1 MPFVGFSSGHMLSNI
16 ASSRRV
22 WRVRVGRPVGLAA
35 IFVLWAGL
43 LPASA
48 EKRVALVI
56 GNSAYREVAPLRNP
70 RNDAEDVAAA
80 LQRLGFETALGLD
93 ADRTAMEKAIED
105 FSSKVEGADVALFY
119 YAGHAMQHQATNY
132 LMPTDANLQ
141 NAAGLRRLTKL
152 NDIVSDVK
160 RAKTLRIMIID
171 ACRDNPLADRLE
183 TPASKPTNATRS
195 AGLAKLSRGFN
206 PADAKDNSPIP
217 GGDIIVFAAE
227 AGRTASDGTGRN
239 SPFSAALLRNIE
251 TEGQE
256 IVALM
261 RRVTTS
267 VQQET
272 NGNQRPELSL
282 AVPFEFYFKP
292 GPPQPPPTV
301 LQLLPGAKPHEVGA
315 IETQVEEIVSATSE
329 ADRAQ
334 VRREVMVLVSDIA
347 SRSGLKSDQIAVE
360 LPKAFVR
367 LTQTRREIEEFRR
380 LMENE
385 PGVAP
390 FVEIAAAAVASGRR
404 PDLQAADQALAQAQ
418 ARYDEA
424 IRARTDALDRARSN
438 RAALSEQRGNI
449 AETEYRSKEAAG
461 FYLAA
466 ATDTPGRDLE
476 NAARRFAMAGNALFV
491 YGTNFFA
498 NDALRESIRLMEQ
511 EALLRFEQ
519 VNASTDDQ
527 KRANVALKAIVLA
540 GMADAQTKL
549 GGRLPGIEGAKML
562 IDARANYNKAL
573 RSLQIDEFPGVAMD
587 ILDRRSQRDIEFGR
601 RITRDRGRGHF
612 EQAVTTTRLI
622 LNIQAKYP
630 RYQGELGRTRNN
642 LAHALNELSRRTEGE
657 VGDRQIDEAIELFEQ
672 SIAALER
679 SPDPTNVKIARAN
692 LAHSLK
698 LRAERNLGLSGV
710 ADMARAQAIYDA
722 IDADLAKDKHPRL
735 WSIVKQYRAELLR
748 LVGQRR
754 AEPSQAFEALKSAFE
769 LYQQILGVVSRE
781 TAPNDWA
788 IVCAEMGHTIAAA
801 LPLLSGDDRQR
812 LGNNAVQLFDAA
824 RPYFVAGGFGQ
835 DLERLDAALTT
846 IRTATV
852 APDGFPGRP

>member
-1 MPFVGFSSGHMLSNI
+1 M
-16 ASSRRV
+16 SRS
-22 WRVRVGRPVGLAA
+22 VGLAA
-35 IFVLWAGL
+35 LVVLWAGI
-43 LPASA
+43 LPVAA

-56 GNSAYREVAPLRNP
+56 GNSAYRAVPALRNP
-70 RNDAEDVAAA
+70 RNDAEDMAAT
-80 LQRLGFETALGLD
+80 LQRLGFEISIALD
-93 ADRTAMEKAIED
+93 ADRSGMESAIED
-105 FSSKVEGADVALFY
+105 FAAKVEGADVALFY
-119 YAGHAMQHQATNY
+119 YAGHAMQHQAVNY

-152 NDIVSDVK
+152 NDVVSDVK
-160 RAKTLRIMIID
+160 RAKALRIMIID

-183 TPASKPTNATRS
+183 APASGTAATRS
-195 AGLAKLSRGFN
+195 VGLAKLSRGFN
-206 PADAKDNSPIP
+206 QADADNSAPTA
-217 GGDIIVFAAE
+217 GGDIIVYAAE

-239 SPFSAALLRNIE
+239 SPFSAAFLRYME

-272 NGNQRPELSL
+272 NGSQRPELSL

-315 IETQVEEIVSATSE
+315 IETEIEGIVAATRE
-329 ADRAQ
+329 ADRTQ

-347 SRSGLKSDQIAVE
+347 ARSGLKPDQIAAE
-360 LPKAFVR
+360 LPKAFAR
-367 LTQTRREIEEFRR
+367 LTKTRKEIEEFRR

-418 ARYDEA
+418 ARYDEV

-449 AETEYRSKEAAG
+449 AETEYRSKEAAS

-466 ATDTPGRDLE
+466 ATDTPASDAE
-476 NAARRFAMAGNALFV
+476 TAARRFAMAATALFV
-491 YGTNFFA
+491 HGSNFFA

-519 VNASTDDQ
+519 VKASTDDQ
-527 KRANVALKAIVLA
+527 KRANVAAKAIVLS
-540 GMADAQTKL
+540 GMADTQTTL
-549 GGRLPGIEGAKML
+549 GGRLPGIDGAKML

-573 RSLQIDEFPGVAMD
+573 RSFQIGEFPGIAMD

-612 EQAVTTTRLI
+612 EQAVSTTRVI

-630 RYQGELGRTRNN
+630 RYQSELGRTRNN
-642 LAHALNELSRRTEGE
+642 LARALNELSRRTEGE
-657 VGDRQIDEAIELFEQ
+657 AGDRQIDEAVELFEQ
-672 SIAALER
+672 SITALEQL
-679 SPDPTNVKIARAN
+679 PDSNNIKIARAN
-692 LAHSLK
+692 LAHALT
-698 LRAERNLGLSGV
+698 LRAERKPGLSGA
-710 ADMARAQAIYDA
+710 ADIARAQAIYDA
-722 IDADLAKDKHPRL
+722 IDKDLAKDKNPRL
-735 WSIVKQYRAELLR
+735 WAIVKQYQAELLR
-748 LVGQRR
+748 LIGQRQP
-754 AEPSQAFEALKSAFE
+754 EPDQAFAALKSAFQ
-769 LYQQILGVVSRE
+769 LYQQVLSVISRE

-788 IVCAEMGHTIAAA
+788 IVCAEMGHTITIA

-812 LGNNAVQLFDAA
+812 FSRNAIQLFDAA

-835 DLERLDAALTT
+835 DLEKLDAALSTVRTT
-846 IRTATV
+846 TTV
-852 APDGFPGRP
+852 PDGLPPARP